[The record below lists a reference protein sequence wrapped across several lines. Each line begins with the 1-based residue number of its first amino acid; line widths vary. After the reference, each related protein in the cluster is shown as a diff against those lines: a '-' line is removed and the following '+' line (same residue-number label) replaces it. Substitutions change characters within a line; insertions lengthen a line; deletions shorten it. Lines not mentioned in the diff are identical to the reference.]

1 MSGDWIVNPG
11 RLWAIGV
18 TTSLVAAMAAGVVW
32 LFATQVFDETLFA
45 GRPSGDVEELTVG
58 MVLIVAFLI
67 GILAT
72 GALHLL
78 LAFVP
83 RGDLFF
89 GLIGTLILF
98 LSFIPIAQLD
108 GVTTANQLW
117 LAGLHITVFLF
128 VVPVLSGSV
137 GRVAY
142 RRVGTV

>member
-18 TTSLVAAMAAGVVW
+18 TTSVVAALAGGVVW
-32 LFATQVFDETLFA
+32 LFATQVFDEILLV
-45 GRPSGDVEELTVG
+45 GNPSGDTSELTVG
-58 MVLIVAFLI
+58 MVLIVSFLV
-67 GILAT
+67 GIVAT
-72 GALHLL
+72 GLLHLL

-89 GLIGTLILF
+89 SLIGTLILF

-117 LAGLHITVFLF
+117 LAGMHI
-128 VVPVLSGSV
+128 VVVRRATTSSPSVSPVSRKPRDS
-137 GRVAY
+137 
-142 RRVGTV
+142 

>member
-18 TTSLVAAMAAGVVW
+18 TTSVVAALAGGVVW
-32 LFATQVFDETLFA
+32 LFATQVFDEILLVA
-45 GRPSGDVEELTVG
+45 DPSGDTSELTVG
-58 MVLIVAFLI
+58 MVLIVSFLV
-67 GILAT
+67 GIVAT
-72 GALHLL
+72 GLLHLL

-89 GLIGTLILF
+89 SLIGTLILF

-117 LAGLHITVFLF
+117 LAGMHIVVFLF
-128 VVPVLSGSV
+128 VVPVLAGSV
-137 GRVAY
+137 GRVAV
-142 RRVGTV
+142 RKVTTV